1 MKRRDFFKLVGASA
15 AFAAVPLLSSCSSA
29 AAPTAPGAGVVG
41 PPHVSFSTKVDVHN
55 QGRGMAGH

>member
-29 AAPTAPGAGVVG
+29 AAPSAEGAGGQRYGG
-41 PPHVSFSTKVDVHN
+41 PF
-55 QGRGMAGH
+55 GGHGPL